1 LPSYLK
7 TKVDET
13 KQFVKDHQSAITITF
28 VVTAAAS
35 FAVCKGV
42 HKTSEHYW
50 RGMYK
55 GVINS
60 AEMSDME
67 HLTLLE
73 FIDFNNLKHEFER
86 FNIKQNN
93 L

>member
-1 LPSYLK
+1 MPPYLK
-7 TKVDET
+7 TKVEET
-13 KQFVKDHQSAITITF
+13 KQFVKDHQIAITCAATA
-28 VVTAAAS
+28 VTTLII
-35 FAVCKGV
+35 CKGV

-50 RGMYK
+50 RGMYN
-55 GVINS
+55 GVIRS
-60 AEMSDME
+60 EKLSDME